1 MAGLLMSHDV
11 FGEFLL
17 HPMQTEAVVLFSKE
31 IVDKMFAKSNVGTA
45 KTIVEFG
52 CGEGVVTE

>member
-1 MAGLLMSHDV
+1 MSHDV